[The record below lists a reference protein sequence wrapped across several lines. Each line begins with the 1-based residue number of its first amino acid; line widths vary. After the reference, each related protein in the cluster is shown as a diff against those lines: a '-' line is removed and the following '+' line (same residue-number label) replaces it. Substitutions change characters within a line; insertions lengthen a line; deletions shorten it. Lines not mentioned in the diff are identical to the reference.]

1 MWIKSPQGTKIKV
14 NVFTLIVLR
23 LIVFACQVACS
34 LAHEVPVCINSR
46 KVITLNEGI
55 EGEEISST
63 IAS

>member
-14 NVFTLIVLR
+14 NVFTLLR

-34 LAHEVPVCINSR
+34 LAHEVPVCINRR
-46 KVITLNEGI
+46 KVITLNESI
-55 EGEEISST
+55 ERQEISST